1 MPHIFTFYVTN
12 GVLSPIHS
20 ETMLLGYLGFVET
33 DCIFTYRH
41 FYVVF
46 TMRDAF
52 NNVIPYT
59 D

>member
-1 MPHIFTFYVTN
+1 
-12 GVLSPIHS
+12 
-20 ETMLLGYLGFVET
+20 MLLGYLGFVET